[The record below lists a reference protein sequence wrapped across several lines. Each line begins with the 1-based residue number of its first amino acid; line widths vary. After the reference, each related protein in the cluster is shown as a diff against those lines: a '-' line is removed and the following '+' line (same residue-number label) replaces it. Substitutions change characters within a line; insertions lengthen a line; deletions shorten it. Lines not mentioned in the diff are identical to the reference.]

1 METLFTNNQ
10 YSSDYF
16 KERNNKIKNEILSST
31 DFSTNEQVLRE
42 EIIEKYIQKYSL
54 PKYILYKDNLKPE
67 IKDIKKETPSV
78 FWNSNF
84 GPQYVSLEAKEFI
97 YAIPFE
103 GDVSLSYY
111 SPKRKVL
118 GTFEIDNLWCD
129 KNSGLNYI
137 EISFV
142 IKDSDLEKVSDLKVY
157 IEQEFNKIINPFITN
172 FNNLNTDIAEY
183 NRDLREFISVLIDQ
197 RIKKD
202 NLTQIDKMVETA
214 FKGGLT
220 TSINIG
226 VGIVENAKKYGNIF
240 YNYIEDFFE
249 SLKGFISSKDF
260 KSKLYNG
267 ITKCLD
273 KVDNFKEMCNDWYDA
288 YDKFDLK
295 DIKDIAG
302 KLNKLKKKVSFDNNC
317 ISENSIIQN
326 VTELVSRKKGK
337 LTQTQFDICKN
348 LEKI

>member
-202 NLTQIDKMVETA
+202 NLTTRLYKSLDIQLKTNENSANINPIPFKLKRNEISNINQETR
-214 FKGGLT
+214 KIEYG
-220 TSINIG
+220 IKDEDYRNIKCIIKQ
-226 VGIVENAKKYGNIF
+226 VGSMME
-240 YNYIEDFFE
+240 
-249 SLKGFISSKDF
+249 
-260 KSKLYNG
+260 KLPN
-267 ITKCLD
+267 TFNK
-273 KVDNFKEMCNDWYDA
+273 FKEEE
-288 YDKFDLK
+288 LR
-295 DIKDIAG
+295 DIFLAT
-302 KLNKLKKKVSFDNNC
+302 LNTHYLQMVHGETFRN
-317 ISENSIIQN
+317 
-326 VTELVSRKKGK
+326 KGK
-337 LTQTQFDICKN
+337 TDI
-348 LEKI
+348 LIE

>member
-1 METLFTNNQ
+1 MNNENIEIE
-10 YSSDYF
+10 
-16 KERNNKIKNEILSST
+16 KNKTEVSNIISKVIEKGANYIIKSMPVNEHIKEILSDVKEALKER
-31 DFSTNEQVLRE
+31 DFLNIIKVAVSSSINE
-42 EIIEKYIQKYSL
+42 
-54 PKYILYKDNLKPE
+54 
-67 IKDIKKETPSV
+67 
-78 FWNSNF
+78 
-84 GPQYVSLEAKEFI
+84 G
-97 YAIPFE
+97 
-103 GDVSLSYY
+103 
-111 SPKRKVL
+111 L
-118 GTFEIDNLWCD
+118 G
-129 KNSGLNYI
+129 
-137 EISFV
+137 V
-142 IKDSDLEKVSDLKVY
+142 IG
-157 IEQEFNKIINPFITN
+157 
-172 FNNLNTDIAEY
+172 
-183 NRDLREFISVLIDQ
+183 
-197 RIKKD
+197 IKKD